1 MSKFYFNVWRYFA
14 SPSAEAALP
23 NARPHPVERW
33 LGAWQMPFLLLL
45 ASCTGRNIYEDA
57 ERTVT
62 LSKITASS
70 KPPGIPFSSLV
81 TQHSG
86 GEIVLSPPGYEPQP

>member
-1 MSKFYFNVWRYFA
+1 MSGVILP
-14 SPSAEAALP
+14 SPSAEAALS

-33 LGAWQMPFLLLL
+33 RDAWQMPFLLLL
-45 ASCTGRNIYEDA
+45 ASSTGRSIYEGA

>member
-1 MSKFYFNVWRYFA
+1 
-14 SPSAEAALP
+14 
-23 NARPHPVERW
+23 
-33 LGAWQMPFLLLL
+33 MPFLLLL
-45 ASCTGRNIYEDA
+45 ASCTGRSIYEDA